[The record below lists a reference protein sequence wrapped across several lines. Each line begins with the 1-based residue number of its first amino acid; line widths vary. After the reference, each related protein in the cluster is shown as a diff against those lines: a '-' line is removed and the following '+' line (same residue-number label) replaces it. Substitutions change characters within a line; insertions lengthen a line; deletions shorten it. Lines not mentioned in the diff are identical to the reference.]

1 MSKTKNEPIEF
12 FENQDQLDEYL
23 KEWQERLFLRD
34 WHIKAF
40 FTDGEQIPGLAGES
54 DVCWQASTGFIDIR
68 KEGQFP
74 AGAIEKQPQE
84 LILVHELL
92 HFKFMNMEKQNATIE
107 SVYWCEMQHQL
118 IEQLAKALIM
128 AKYNL
133 NYDWFL
139 VED

>member
-1 MSKTKNEPIEF
+1 MSKVKNEPIEF
-12 FENQDQLDEYL
+12 FENQEQLNKYL

-40 FTDGEQIPGLAGES
+40 FADGEQIPGLAGQS
-54 DVCWQASTGFIDIR
+54 DVSWQNSTGFIDIR

-74 AGAIEKQPQE
+74 EGAIEKQPQE
-84 LILVHELL
+84 LTLVHELL

-133 NYDWFL
+133 DYDWFL
-139 VED
+139 QGD

>member
-12 FENQDQLDEYL
+12 FENQAQLDEHL

-54 DVCWQASTGFIDIR
+54 DVCWQANTGFISIR

-74 AGAIEKQPQE
+74 SGAIEKQPHE
-84 LILVHELL
+84 LTLVHELL
-92 HFKFMNMEKQNATIE
+92 HFKFMNMGKQEATTE

-133 NYDWFL
+133 DYDWFL
-139 VED
+139 SEG